1 MLPFLAGTEARVV
14 HCNQAPSWL
23 TPHLTVCL
31 LISFEQNLSST
42 SKDRKCV
49 NV

>member
-23 TPHLTVCL
+23 TPHLN
-31 LISFEQNLSST
+31 SMSS
-42 SKDRKCV
+42 DFI
-49 NV
+49 